1 MVRVIKLSM
10 KCTLVRAF
18 RGRHGRKKRE
28 VSAEGTEG
36 SLQPCQGASWASV
49 SPSVLCRCPSVL
61 CPLSCCH
68 DGAGEG
74 WEEKQ
79 GITGEAPEGE
89 KPTLLSWAPET
100 LESDPSGCS
109 GEPVVH
115 PTPVGQH
122 DCLDSGLGSFP
133 APGCWFPPPAL
144 PFSTLHPAAAHP
156 PGESVFQ
163 ALKTK
168 LPGG

>member
-1 MVRVIKLSM
+1 MHSHQGFPWEARQEKARSLRWGDRGFLAALPGGLVS
-10 KCTLVRAF
+10 KCR
-18 RGRHGRKKRE
+18 
-28 VSAEGTEG
+28 
-36 SLQPCQGASWASV
+36 P
-49 SPSVLCRCPSVL
+49 L
-61 CPLSCCH
+61 CPLSLSCCH

-109 GEPVVH
+109 GELVVH

-122 DCLDSGLGSFP
+122 DRLGSGLGSFP

-144 PFSTLHPAAAHP
+144 PFSTLRPAAAHP